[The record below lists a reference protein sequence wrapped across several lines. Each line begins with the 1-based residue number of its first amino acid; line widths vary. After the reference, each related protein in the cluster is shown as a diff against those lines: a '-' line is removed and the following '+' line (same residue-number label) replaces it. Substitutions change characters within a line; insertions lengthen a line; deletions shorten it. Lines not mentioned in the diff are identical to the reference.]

1 MEVLIGVMILL
12 SIMGGVLH
20 YLDLGVT
27 KKLIQYGSDTVF
39 LLQHEWLEQK
49 KRNEGKK
56 IQKVKDAADKRKKVK
71 VDSEAFR
78 KVLAARRKNK
88 NTLSG
93 LTTSQSEMLAQIRSR
108 ATEWNHEINAS
119 VEVGPNVTV
128 TKSGGRHVDVGKLL
142 SSPKVQKQLK
152 AMDKLFKGEVL
163 RALKFGKEPPLLVGK
178 GIYTKK
184 TLKRD
189 WNDEWQAI
197 ANDLDIH
204 LWGKP
209 KVKVGSPGLAMPMSP
224 LSEDFF
230 ARPSPPTK
238 PPPPPKPPSTDRL
251 VQQKLKLEIE
261 KLKLQKENLMRMEI
275 MEQKSAAEQKAANDH
290 AALTNKIFS
299 QSYEEQEGITI
310 DKDGMWRGTGTRGGG
325 PR

>member
-1 MEVLIGVMILL
+1 MEVLIGVMVLL

-27 KKLIQYGSDTVF
+27 KKLVQYGSDTVF
-39 LLQHEWLEQK
+39 LLQHEWLKQK
-49 KRNEGKK
+49 KLNEGKK
-56 IQKVKDAADKRKKVK
+56 LQKVKNEQNARTALFKEAAERKEKIK
-71 VDSEAFR
+71 QAM
-78 KVLAARRKNK
+78 KNRRK
-88 NTLSG
+88 TLSG
-93 LTTSQSEMLAQIRSR
+93 LTASQSDVLAQIRNLR
-108 ATEWNHEINAS
+108 DATEWNHEINER

-178 GIYTKK
+178 GIYTKS

-197 ANDLDIH
+197 ADNLDIH

-209 KVKVGSPGLAMPMSP
+209 KAKVVGSPGLSMTP
-224 LSEDFF
+224 F
-230 ARPSPPTK
+230 
-238 PPPPPKPPSTDRL
+238 
-251 VQQKLKLEIE
+251 I
-261 KLKLQKENLMRMEI
+261 
-275 MEQKSAAEQKAANDH
+275 
-290 AALTNKIFS
+290 
-299 QSYEEQEGITI
+299 
-310 DKDGMWRGTGTRGGG
+310 
-325 PR
+325 